1 MRRTHRLLLATQVSL
16 AAMAAVGAMVTM
28 ETLETHEAQIA
39 KELARIDELN
49 TVNEGI
55 YARADTEG
63 RGLTPEEDSQVV
75 TNQEEV
81 AQRLASV
88 KRRRD
93 HVKLLQVEDT
103 AEPRRTDPE
112 PTGDDAPTPA
122 PSQNPANRSAAL
134 PSPSAPRT
142 PRVEFRRESPGMYG
156 FKSAA
161 HFVTDV
167 IAARTRNV
175 SESLR
180 NAQATADRFASQN
193 MSIGEQGAWAV
204 PPDMANAIRQKIMD
218 STNFAALCDNVT
230 SRSPHYEALIDED
243 EPWSRGGLA
252 GAWLDEGKEIPTST
266 ARLKK
271 VIVAVNKYGLAVPAT
286 NELLNSTSQMTQL
299 IESKVPQIMADEL
312 NKVILA
318 GDGVGKPLGVL
329 GSPALAVQAKE
340 VGQAADTI
348 VLANVLGAWN
358 LVHATS
364 RDSAGIR
371 WVQNQDCE
379 PQLELLKF
387 LDDRPLFIPGND
399 LSGKPHD
406 QLRGRMLKSS
416 VHSPALGDQG
426 DLALIDF
433 AQYLLIM
440 GETMRSDFS
449 LHVKFLEDKGVFR
462 FIMHVGG
469 RPWWSKRVQ
478 EPNSAKQRSFA
489 AAIASRA

>member
-1 MRRTHRLLLATQVSL
+1 MRKTHRLLLATQVSL
-16 AAMAAVGAMVTM
+16 AAMAAVGVLVKM
-28 ETLETHEAQIA
+28 ETIATHEAQIS
-39 KELARIDELN
+39 KELTRIDELN

-55 YARADTEG
+55 YARADSEA
-63 RGLTPEEDSQVV
+63 RGLTAEEDAQVV
-75 TNQEEV
+75 ANQEEV
-81 AQRLASV
+81 TQRLASV
-88 KRRRD
+88 KRRRE
-93 HVKLLQVEDT
+93 HLKLLQVEET
-103 AEPRRTDPE
+103 ADARRTDPE
-112 PTGDDAPTPA
+112 PTGDEAPA
-122 PSQNPANRSAAL
+122 PASTQNPANRSAAL
-134 PSPSAPRT
+134 PTPGAPRT

-180 NAQATADRFASQN
+180 NAQATADRYASQN

-329 GSPALAVQAKE
+329 GSPALAVQAKDS
-340 VGQAADTI
+340 GQAADTI
-348 VLANVLGAWN
+348 TLTNVLGAWN

-387 LDDRPLFIPGND
+387 IDDRPLFIPGND

-406 QLRGRMLKSS
+406 QLRGRMIKSS

-489 AAIASRA
+489 AAIAARA